1 MEVNTATIGECLG
14 LSRKRVSDL
23 TNDGVLV
30 KVRRGIYDLGPS
42 VQGYIEWRVS
52 GASSSRSGQSLD
64 QIKGEH
70 EVLKMR
76 KTELSLRLME
86 GKLHRAE
93 DVRTVWTSMAAAV
106 KSRLLGIPVK
116 VSPQVAGME
125 DTAEIQ
131 KILSREV
138 ADALNEVADYDPAD
152 FADPLT
158 DDREEDEDDEKEAD

>member
-1 MEVNTATIGECLG
+1 MEVNTAAMGECLG

-30 KVRRGIYDLGPS
+30 KIRRGIYDLGPS

-52 GASSSRSGQSLD
+52 GASSSKTGQSLD
-64 QIKGEH
+64 QVKAEH

-93 DVRTVWTSMAAAV
+93 DVQQVWTSMAAAV

-116 VSPQVAGME
+116 AAPQVAGM
-125 DTAEIQ
+125 DDAAEIQ
-131 KILSREV
+131 KVLSREV

-152 FADPLT
+152 FADPMT
-158 DDREEDEDDEKEAD
+158 DDPEEDDDDGEAPD